1 MRTTC
6 DQLTKTFLKTGFVT
20 DESKDNKIE
29 ALREDLE
36 MNALEK
42 KWELVVMAGE
52 MNKWIY
58 DSLTENDHENN
69 RIPVRFKIANS
80 SSNFSIVKVDEENH
94 E

>member
-20 DESKDNKIE
+20 DESKDNRIE

-42 KWELVVMAGE
+42 KWELVVMAG
-52 MNKWIY
+52 
-58 DSLTENDHENN
+58 
-69 RIPVRFKIANS
+69 
-80 SSNFSIVKVDEENH
+80 
-94 E
+94 

>member
-1 MRTTC
+1 
-6 DQLTKTFLKTGFVT
+6 
-20 DESKDNKIE
+20 
-29 ALREDLE
+29 

-58 DSLTENDHENN
+58 DSLTANDHENN
-69 RIPVRFKIANS
+69 RVPVRFKIVNN
-80 SSNFSIVKVDEENH
+80 SSNFSIVKVNEENH

>member
-6 DQLTKTFLKTGFVT
+6 DQLTKTFLKSGFVT
-20 DESKDNKIE
+20 DECKDNKIE
-29 ALREDLE
+29 ALRGDLE

-58 DSLTENDHENN
+58 DSLPEGDQ
-69 RIPVRFKIANS
+69 
-80 SSNFSIVKVDEENH
+80 
-94 E
+94 

>member
-6 DQLTKTFLKTGFVT
+6 DQLTNNLLKSRFNEET
-20 DESKDNKIE
+20 SKDHKIL
-29 ALREDLE
+29 ALRQDME

-58 DSLTENDHENN
+58 ESQPDIEKENKKT
-69 RIPVRFKIANS
+69 PALFKIVNQGE
-80 SSNFSIVKVDEENH
+80 NYTIVRVNDQQ
-94 E
+94 

>member
-1 MRTTC
+1 
-6 DQLTKTFLKTGFVT
+6 
-20 DESKDNKIE
+20 
-29 ALREDLE
+29 

-69 RIPVRFKIANS
+69 RVPVRFKIVNS
-80 SSNFSIVKVDEENH
+80 SSNFSILKVDQESH